1 MYRKKILFLIVM
13 MGLAFGLYFIFIF
26 NKTFFWDNTAFEEES
41 VAVYIYEGDDFN
53 KVMSVLTPLL
63 KSPNDFVSAAQ
74 KKGYDIRVKSGKFII
89 RKKSNNNEIINTLRG
104 KSLTVRVT
112 FNNQERIEDL
122 AGRISMQ
129 IAPDSLSLL
138 NAFIDSS
145 FLDLK
150 GFNNANALSMYIP
163 NSYDFFWNTTAENF
177 RDKMWDYYQRFW
189 TEARQEKAKNLGL
202 TQLEVIDLAAIVQKE
217 TQKVDERPRVAGVYL
232 NRIKRKM
239 KLQADPTVIYAMKS
253 EFKNFDTIIKR
264 VLYKDLKIDSPYNT
278 YKNRGLPPGPITMP
292 DISAIDAVLNSEN
305 HRFLYFVADPNNP
318 GYHLFAK
325 NGRDHN
331 RNKKIYTRWLNRN
344 RVYR

>member
-13 MGLAFGLYFIFIF
+13 MGLAFGLYFVFIF

-53 KVMSVLTPLL
+53 KVMIVLTPLL

-122 AGRISMQ
+122 AGKISMQ

-138 NAFIDSS
+138 NAFIDPS

-150 GFNNANALSMYIP
+150 EFNNANALSMYIP

-232 NRIKRKM
+232 NRINRKM

-253 EFKNFDTIIKR
+253 EFKNFLGT
-264 VLYKDLKIDSPYNT
+264 S
-278 YKNRGLPPGPITMP
+278 
-292 DISAIDAVLNSEN
+292 
-305 HRFLYFVADPNNP
+305 
-318 GYHLFAK
+318 
-325 NGRDHN
+325 
-331 RNKKIYTRWLNRN
+331 
-344 RVYR
+344 